1 MSKIYKIEVEEI
13 LQNVYP
19 VKAKSL
25 AEAIDKVKEKYKNGD
40 IVLYA
45 ECLME
50 TNFSEYKDN
59 VPKDRYIGR

>member
-1 MSKIYKIEVEEI
+1 MSKVYKIEVEEI

-50 TNFSEYKDN
+50 TNFSEYKDDI
-59 VPKDRYIGR
+59 VKGRCIER